1 MRAQENELNIS
12 VLDAWM
18 FGDGSKEMRDEL
30 RSLDVKKGIKT
41 EIYAAHCV
49 YGLEGEEIQKFGQY
63 DIVLAGDNTRLAIIK
78 YTEIDFLKMN
88 EVTSDFSRSEGTG
101 DLSYDYWY
109 SERVEFLTWE
119 LSPYGLTFAPDLLL
133 ICQTFR
139 VMDIF
144 ELLTT

>member
-1 MRAQENELNIS
+1 MHAQENELNIS
-12 VLDAWM
+12 VPDAWM

-30 RSLDVKKGIKT
+30 RSLDVKIKT

-101 DLSYDYWY
+101 DLSYDY
-109 SERVEFLTWE
+109 
-119 LSPYGLTFAPDLLL
+119 
-133 ICQTFR
+133 
-139 VMDIF
+139 
-144 ELLTT
+144 

>member
-63 DIVLAGDNTRLAIIK
+63 DIVLAGDNT
-78 YTEIDFLKMN
+78 
-88 EVTSDFSRSEGTG
+88 
-101 DLSYDYWY
+101 
-109 SERVEFLTWE
+109 
-119 LSPYGLTFAPDLLL
+119 
-133 ICQTFR
+133 
-139 VMDIF
+139 
-144 ELLTT
+144 